1 MSAII
6 KGAGGSTLRRYF
18 IGALVAALAITGGL
32 FAYAYTSQTT
42 TLGAVS
48 ISSDFANVTV
58 NNTVPNYP
66 ILGSYRG
73 KIPQGNLFNI
83 SPSANYS
90 GDLQVNV
97 YLDNLDQL
105 SYKYGLLLMRVR
117 IVNGANS
124 TVDVENMTKPLTLN
138 NGQVSFTC
146 DGLTPLTTY
155 YIQMTGGV
163 YRTYPWA
170 YLTGSG
176 GSYVPSI
183 TAEVLQAGL

>member
-1 MSAII
+1 MSTKI
-6 KGAGGSTLRRYF
+6 KGAGGTALRRYF
-18 IGALVAALAITGGL
+18 IGALVATLAITGGL

-66 ILGSYRG
+66 VLGSYRG
-73 KIPQGNLFNI
+73 KIPQGNLFEV

-97 YLDNLDQL
+97 YLDNVDQL
-105 SYKYGLLLMRVR
+105 SSKYGMLLMRVR
-117 IVNGANS
+117 IVSGANA
-124 TVDVENMTKPLTLN
+124 TVDVENATKPLTLN

-146 DGLTPLTTY
+146 DGLTPLSTY

-170 YLTGSG
+170 YLTTSG

>member
-1 MSAII
+1 MNEAIQ
-6 KGAGGSTLRRYF
+6 GAGKSKLRRYLVT
-18 IGALVAALAITGGL
+18 ALVLALAITGGL

-58 NNTVPNYP
+58 NNTVPDFAV
-66 ILGSYRG
+66 LGSYRG
-73 KIPQGNLFNI
+73 KIPQGNLFNV

-97 YLDNLDQL
+97 YLSNVDQL
-105 SYKYGLLLMRVR
+105 SYKYGMLLMRVR
-117 IVNGANS
+117 IVNGANN
-124 TVDVENMTKPLTLN
+124 TVDVENMAKPLTLN

-146 DGLTPLTTY
+146 DGLTPLSTY
-155 YIQMTGGV
+155 YVQMTGGV

-170 YLTGSG
+170 YLTSSG
-176 GSYVPSI
+176 GSYIPSI
-183 TAEVLQAGL
+183 TCEVLQAGL

>member
-1 MSAII
+1 V
-6 KGAGGSTLRRYF
+6 KKTGASTLRRYF
-18 IGALVAALAITGGL
+18 IGALVATLAITGGL
-32 FAYAYTSQTT
+32 FAYAFTTQST

-66 ILGSYRG
+66 VLGSYRG
-73 KIPQGNLFNI
+73 RIPQGNLFNI

-105 SYKYGLLLMRVR
+105 SHKYGLLLMRVR
-117 IVNGANS
+117 IVNGANA
-124 TVDVENMTKPLTLN
+124 TVDVENIAKPLTLH
-138 NGQVSFTC
+138 NGVVSFTC

-176 GSYVPSI
+176 GSYAPSI